1 MALAKNIRG
10 FRRARDVTA
19 AAHGKDGASARPGFV
34 GGAADLGA
42 RTATVQ
48 ATAAEASDMGEE
60 NGTHGPKELGGVLFA
75 LVGGIGWGFSGACA
89 QFLFGAY
96 GVDPLWA
103 TTMRLLGAGVVLMAL
118 CLVRFRSDLRALW
131 TCPRDVAHLVLF
143 ALAGLAFCQAA
154 YLLAIE
160 NSNAGTATVLQ
171 YIGPVFIVVFSCFKG
186 RKLPSPR
193 EATAV
198 AFVAVG
204 TFLIATHGNPAAMV
218 LTPAGLTWGLFAA
231 LGVALY
237 SLLPV
242 NLMLRYGSV
251 PVVGSAMLVGGVVMC
266 CATRAWT
273 VPVELDAA
281 GWVALLGGLVVI
293 GTAVGY
299 TFYLQGVNM
308 IGASKASLIASVET
322 VSATLFAVV
331 WLGTAFSWI
340 DIVGF
345 AFIMAT
351 VFLLAKRQ

>member
-1 MALAKNIRG
+1 MTLSKDIQETGRV
-10 FRRARDVTA
+10 RDA
-19 AAHGKDGASARPGFV
+19 IEA
-34 GGAADLGA
+34 GAAD
-42 RTATVQ
+42 
-48 ATAAEASDMGEE
+48 AAA
-60 NGTHGPKELGGVLFA
+60 GTSGKAGDRKELGGVLFA
-75 LVGGIGWGFSGACA
+75 LIGGIGWGFSGACA

-96 GVDPLWA
+96 GVESLWA
-103 TTMRLLGAGVVLMAL
+103 TVMRLLGAGVVLMVVAG
-118 CLVRFRSDLRALW
+118 VRFRQDLRALW

-171 YIGPVFIVVFSCFKG
+171 YIGPVLIVVFSCLKG

-193 EATAV
+193 EAVAV
-198 AFVAVG
+198 GCVIVG
-204 TFLIATHGNPAAMV
+204 TFLVATHGDPSNMV
-218 LTPAGLTWGLFAA
+218 LTPAGLTWGLLAA

-242 NLMLRYGSV
+242 NLMLRYGAV

-266 CATRAWT
+266 VGTQAWT
-273 VPVELDAA
+273 VPVSLDAT
-281 GWVALLGGLVVI
+281 GWLALLGGLVLI
-293 GTAVGY
+293 GTVVGY

-308 IGASKASLIASVET
+308 IGASKASLIASIET

-351 VFLLAKRQ
+351 VFLLAKRG

>member
-1 MALAKNIRG
+1 M
-10 FRRARDVTA
+10 TES
-19 AAHGKDGASARPGFV
+19 KDIQETSVEKGASAEEGSGACGRAVVANRDV
-34 GGAADLGA
+34 GGTTDGSDGKEAIGKKAHQGA
-42 RTATVQ
+42 GK
-48 ATAAEASDMGEE
+48 ASDI
-60 NGTHGPKELGGVLFA
+60 GGVMFA
-75 LVGGIGWGFSGACA
+75 LIGGIGWGFSGACA

-96 GVDPLWA
+96 GVETLWA
-103 TTMRLLGAGVVLMAL
+103 TVMRLLGAGAVLMMVCA
-118 CLVRFRSDLRALW
+118 VRFRHDLRALW
-131 TCPRDVAHLVLF
+131 TCPRDMAHLVLF

-171 YIGPVFIVVFSCFKG
+171 YIGPVLIVVFTCFKG
-186 RKLPSPR
+186 RKMPTPR
-193 EATAV
+193 EA
-198 AFVAVG
+198 VAVVCVVAG
-204 TFLIATHGNPAAMV
+204 TFLIATHGNPATMV
-218 LTPAGLTWGLFAA
+218 LTPAGLTWGLLAA

-266 CATRAWT
+266 VGTQAWT
-273 VPVELDAA
+273 VPVSLDAT
-281 GWVALLGGLVVI
+281 GWLALVGGLVLV

-351 VFLLAKRQ
+351 VFLLAKKG

>member
-1 MALAKNIRG
+1 MTESKDIQETGGESVSAKSGNVG
-10 FRRARDVTA
+10 KRA
-19 AAHGKDGASARPGFV
+19 DGDA
-34 GGAADLGA
+34 GGEVIG
-42 RTATVQ
+42 RK
-48 ATAAEASDMGEE
+48 SD
-60 NGTHGPKELGGVLFA
+60 LGGVLFA
-75 LVGGIGWGFSGACA
+75 LIGGIGWGFSGACA

-96 GVDPLWA
+96 GVESLWA
-103 TTMRLLGAGVVLMAL
+103 TVMRLLGAGVVLMAV
-118 CLVRFRSDLRALW
+118 CTVRFRRDLRALW

-171 YIGPVFIVVFSCFKG
+171 YIGPVFIVVFACFKG
-186 RKLPSPR
+186 RKLPTLR
-193 EATAV
+193 EAIAV
-198 AFVAVG
+198 GCVIVG
-204 TFLIATHGNPAAMV
+204 TFLVATHGNPANMV
-218 LTPAGLTWGLFAA
+218 LTPAGLTWGLLAA

-242 NLMLRYGSV
+242 NLMLRYGAV

-266 CATRAWT
+266 VGTQAWA
-273 VPVELDAA
+273 VPVSLDAT
-281 GWVALLGGLVVI
+281 GWLALLGGLVLI
-293 GTAVGY
+293 GTVVGY

-308 IGASKASLIASVET
+308 IGASKASLIASIET

-345 AFIMAT
+345 VFIMAT
-351 VFLLAKRQ
+351 VFLLAKKS